1 MEGIQTGMKR
11 GIIEALEKRY
21 EAIIAEM
28 HAEINIILNNPVG
41 IGEHT
46 KFVDEVDQK
55 LQKIADSEEKIN
67 MLQSFKF

>member
-1 MEGIQTGMKR
+1 MEGTQAGMKN

-21 EAIIAEM
+21 EATIAEM

-46 KFVDEVDQK
+46 KFIDEVDQK
-55 LQKIADSEEKIN
+55 LQKIAKKKEKIN